1 MTKKTIKDIN
11 VSDKRVLIRVD
22 FNVPLEQGKISDD
35 TRIVEALPTIQYL
48 LKKNAKIILM
58 SHLGR
63 PKGKVVEK
71 LSLEPVG
78 RHLSYLLAEP
88 VLTLTNCVG
97 DAVERKV
104 REMEEGDIALLE
116 NLRFHSEEEENNP
129 DFAKKLASLGEIYVN
144 DAFGTAHRAHA
155 STEGVTHFLPSVAGL
170 LMEKE
175 INVLSE
181 LMKNPARPL
190 VCLIGGA
197 KISTKIK
204 VIKNLFKK
212 VDNMLLGGAL
222 VNTILKSQGQNIG
235 KSFSEEEMIPEAK
248 NLIPHISKKLFLP
261 KDYIV
266 TNKASG
272 EAPSR
277 IALPGDLKNTEMI
290 LDIGP
295 ETIKS
300 YKSFISKAKTIIWNG
315 PMGMFEIIKFA
326 QGSYEIARAVAG
338 SSAKTVIGGG
348 ETLDVVK
355 SLGLKDR
362 IYFVSTGGGA
372 MLEFLEGKKLPG
384 IEGLQDK

>member
-1 MTKKTIKDIN
+1 MAKKTIRDIN
-11 VSDKRVLIRVD
+11 VSSKRVLVRVD
-22 FNVPLEQGKISDD
+22 FNVPLEKGKISDD

-71 LSLEPVG
+71 LRLEPVG

-88 VLTLTNCVG
+88 IITLTDCVG
-97 DAVERKV
+97 EAVERKV
-104 REMEEGDIALLE
+104 HEMEEGDIVLLE
-116 NLRFHSEEEENNP
+116 NLRFHSEEEKNDPE
-129 DFAKKLASLGEIYVN
+129 FAKKLASLGEIYVN

-175 INVLSE
+175 VIVLSE
-181 LMKNPARPL
+181 LMEKPAHPL
-190 VCLIGGA
+190 ICLIGGA

-204 VIKNLFKK
+204 VIKNLLNK

-222 VNTILKSQGQNIG
+222 VNTILKAQGRNIG
-235 KSFSEEEMIPEAK
+235 KSLSEEEMILEAK
-248 NLIPHISKKLFLP
+248 NLISQIAKKLFLP

-266 TNKASG
+266 ADKASG
-272 EAPSR
+272 DAPSR
-277 IALPGDLKNTEMI
+277 IAMPEDIKDTEII

-295 ETIKS
+295 ETIKF
-300 YKSFISKAKTIIWNG
+300 YKNFISKAKTIIWNG
-315 PMGMFEIIKFA
+315 PMGMFEIMKFA
-326 QGSYEIARAVAG
+326 QGSYEIARAVAE

-355 SLGLKDR
+355 SLGLKDK

-384 IEGLQDK
+384 IEALQSK